1 MANLNKVMLMGNL
14 TQDPELRHT
23 PSGTAVTD
31 LRLAVN
37 RVWFDKQTSEK
48 KEETVFID
56 VTLWDRTAENA
67 CQYLSKGRPVF
78 VEGRLKMDEWNDK
91 ESGQKRSKISVTAEN
106 VQFLGGRSEGGGGG
120 GGDGGGG
127 GGGGG
132 GWEKPAESAPAP
144 QAAADNSAADPPD
157 DEVPF

>member
-106 VQFLGGRSEGGGGG
+106 VAEEEEEAGRSRPNRLRLRLR
-120 GGDGGGG
+120 
-127 GGGGG
+127 
-132 GWEKPAESAPAP
+132 KP
-144 QAAADNSAADPPD
+144 QRTIPPPILPTTRYRSSERFGTPD
-157 DEVPF
+157 LSSTRSTP